1 MKFIKFFI
9 EDITFEMIDFCD
21 RYIKKVITNA
31 KHRFYR
37 SKSYIGGHGLIIVDF
52 DSAINQIP
60 FEEKGFDEIF
70 TTYITINDIPIP
82 VHNPDL
88 AEILLE
94 LPEVQ
99 RMIVLRTIVLGEKL
113 TDIAKEL
120 GVSVPMVTKHR
131 KKALATIK
139 ERMSER
145 QC

>member
-1 MKFIKFFI
+1 MKLIKFFI
-9 EDITFEMIDFCD
+9 EDITFEKIDFCD
-21 RYIKKVITNA
+21 NYIKKVITNA
-31 KHRFYR
+31 KRRFYR
-37 SKSYIGGHGLIIVDF
+37 SKAYVEGRRMIIVEY
-52 DSAINQIP
+52 DSVLERLP

-70 TTYITINDIPIP
+70 TTYITVNDILIP

-120 GVSVPMVTKHR
+120 GVSVPMITKHR
-131 KKALATIK
+131 KKALETIK

-145 QC
+145 

>member
-1 MKFIKFFI
+1 MRIKFFI
-9 EDITFEMIDFCD
+9 NDLTSDHIDFCD
-21 RYIKKVITNA
+21 NYIKKVVTNSKIT
-31 KHRFYR
+31 FYR
-37 SKSYIGGHGLIIVDF
+37 MKADLKKYDVFIV
-52 DSAINQIP
+52 SL
-60 FEEKGFDEIF
+60 EGCSDEIPCNDNDYEELF
-70 TTYITINDIPIP
+70 TTYITVNDIPIP

-99 RMIVLRTIVLGEKL
+99 RMVVLRTVVLGEKL

-120 GVSVPMVTKHR
+120 GVSVPMITKHR

>member
-1 MKFIKFFI
+1 MKLIKFFI
-9 EDITFEMIDFCD
+9 EDVTFEMIDFCD

-31 KHRFYR
+31 KRRFHRT
-37 SKSYIGGHGLIIVDF
+37 KSHIEGHGVIIVEY
-52 DSAINQIP
+52 DSVIDQLP

-70 TTYITINDIPIP
+70 TTYITVNDIPIP

-99 RMIVLRTIVLGEKL
+99 RMVVLRTMILEETL
-113 TDIAKEL
+113 TDIANEL
-120 GVSVPMVTKHR
+120 GVSVAMVSKHR
-131 KKALATIK
+131 KNALKTIK

-145 QC
+145 